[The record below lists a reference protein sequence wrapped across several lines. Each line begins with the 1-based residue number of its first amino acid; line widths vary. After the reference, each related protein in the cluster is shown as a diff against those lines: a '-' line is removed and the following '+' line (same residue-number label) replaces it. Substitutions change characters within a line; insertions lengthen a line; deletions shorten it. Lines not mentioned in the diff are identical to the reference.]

1 MLKFTRHLLAA
12 ASFAALAL
20 PCTPAFAVTE
30 QITILT
36 GGLKRSAVVVEHVR
50 LKRKLRPVV
59 IVLHGGNGTG
69 ARVRKNLG
77 LEDFSPSA
85 SAIMVYPDAINGHW
99 PDRAGAE
106 ATRDIT
112 YLKDLVAKLIADG
125 TADKNRIFLVGS
137 STGGMMAMR
146 AVCETDLFA
155 GAATLIANMPAELAA
170 TCKPPRATAYF
181 TLIGTADPQ
190 VPYNGGPTNLLD
202 TKVDIASSDASLA
215 PFAAAAACAKT
226 PPTSTPLADR
236 NTLDGS
242 RVYLDK
248 FNECKAPVV
257 RMRIEGGGHTIPGRW
272 DATNRGQ
279 AVGATN
285 PDIDAARVIWDF
297 IKRIG
302 G

>member
-1 MLKFTRHLLAA
+1 MLKLTRHLLAA

-36 GGLKRSAVVVEHVR
+36 GGLKRSAVVEHVR

-125 TADKNRIFLVGS
+125 TADKNRIFPVGS

-190 VPYNGGPTNLLD
+190 VPYNGGPTNLLGHQGGCG
-202 TKVDIASSDASLA
+202 KLGRQLPPPSRRQPAPKPRQPPPARGPQHLGRLA
-215 PFAAAAACAKT
+215 R
-226 PPTSTPLADR
+226 L
-236 NTLDGS
+236 S
-242 RVYLDK
+242 RQVHRVQS
-248 FNECKAPVV
+248 PVV
-257 RMRIEGGGHTIPGRW
+257 RMRIEGGGHTIPGCW

-285 PDIDAARVIWDF
+285 RDIDAARVIWDF